1 MSSFRD
7 CLCRTRTM
15 KLHVSL
21 DLSRN
26 NSYISLFFLFPL
38 IVICY
43 LKILEETALL
53 PPVLLRRVYFIFIIL
68 AVSRRAHRILQ
79 NLPRAFFAAV
89 KVYRIFLRR
98 FYFVGESF
106 CSTLT
111 ERTCAIQDLTIL
123 TSDVETR
130 YYCPRAAIES
140 ISQLASV
147 RS

>member
-7 CLCRTRTM
+7 CLCRRRTM

-43 LKILEETALL
+43 LKILEETLSCSPFYYVAFTLFLL
-53 PPVLLRRVYFIFIIL
+53 SCRIASRVVFYKIC
-68 AVSRRAHRILQ
+68 SEH
-79 NLPRAFFAAV
+79 FFAVV

-98 FYFVGESF
+98 FYFAGESF
-106 CSTLT
+106 YSTLT

-130 YYCPRAAIES
+130 YYCPGRSNRSRSWRA
-140 ISQLASV
+140 
-147 RS
+147 